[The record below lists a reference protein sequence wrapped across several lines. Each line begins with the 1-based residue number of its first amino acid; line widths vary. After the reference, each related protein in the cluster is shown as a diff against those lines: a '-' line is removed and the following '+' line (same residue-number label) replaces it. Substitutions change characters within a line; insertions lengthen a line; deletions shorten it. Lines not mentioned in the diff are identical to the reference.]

1 MSPDRM
7 VDLQRKMG
15 EHFDAKVYVW
25 KRAIESNR
33 TTLAFLEEFKDRQ
46 VPKLEEDK
54 MEVETAIDLGEDTV
68 KRYAMLSFRNILL
81 FDRRGARTAEK

>member
-1 MSPDRM
+1 M
-7 VDLQRKMG
+7 
-15 EHFDAKVYVW
+15 W

-68 KRYAMLSFRNILL
+68 KGYAMLSFRNILL
-81 FDRRGARTAEK
+81 FDRRGEQLKNKTLTETGRHHSENIPPFQ